1 MSTILF
7 SYTIVYKVATSYTPY
22 KIIYGLHP
30 LMPTKHVIPTISGD
44 HRDAKL
50 TKMLTTTIIKLEKL
64 QENRLEAQNNVGA
77 N

>member
-1 MSTILF
+1 
-7 SYTIVYKVATSYTPY
+7 
-22 KIIYGLHP
+22 
-30 LMPTKHVIPTISGD
+30 MPTKHVIPTISGD